1 MWYVFLCRTLCGS
14 SLPAAVADERPRLRP
29 GGSTRVR
36 VTPGAAVAEAKD
48 GILGLVVANEHSMQ
62 RLAPTILFSMNAMMK
77 KKSQRAIRIG
87 TGYSR
92 DEPSVV
98 RLHHSKGIVWISHP
112 KRKGTEQASENE
124 E

>member
-1 MWYVFLCRTLCGS
+1 MYPTAFPNNIPSALSSKHLASGS
-14 SLPAAVADERPRLRP
+14 GQIRRLEALLPRESP
-29 GGSTRVR
+29 T
-36 VTPGAAVAEAKD
+36 KD

-98 RLHHSKGIVWISHP
+98 RLHHSKGIVWISSP
-112 KRKGTEQASENE
+112 KEERNGTSK
-124 E
+124 